1 MQGLGVDYS
10 SIKEESVTGRYVT
23 NEDILPFLE
32 TVSEQFKVTI
42 IGKSVME
49 KPIKMIKVGSGK
61 NKILMW
67 SQMHGNEST
76 TTKAVLDVINSLN
89 APNETTDIIKENCT
103 LYIIP
108 ILSPDGAEAYTRIN
122 ANEVDL
128 NRDAQ
133 NLSQAESVVLRNI
146 YDEIKPDFCFN
157 LHGQR
162 TIFNVGDTPKPAI
175 ISFLTPSQDVERSI
189 TPSRIVSMQIIA
201 MMNEMLQELIPGH
214 IGRYD
219 DSFNAN
225 CVGDT
230 FQMLNTPTILFEAG
244 HCPND
249 YEREITRE
257 YIYYALISGILAIA
271 TKQYNKY
278 TEKDYFMIPENNK
291 LFFDILIENAHLIH
305 EKYKKEDKIGILY
318 KEVLVDRAIEF
329 HPKIDKIG
337 ELSNYFGHKT
347 YDCSKKEELKNL
359 NGQTHIIET
368 LK

>member
-1 MQGLGVDYS
+1 MQRLGVDYS
-10 SIKEESVTGRYVT
+10 SIKEESVTRRYVT

-42 IGKSVME
+42 IGKSVMG
-49 KPIKMIKVGSGK
+49 KSIKMIEVGSGE

-76 TTKAVLDVINSLN
+76 TTKAVLDFINFLN
-89 APNETTDIIKENCT
+89 EPNETSVAIKKNCT

-108 ILSPDGAEAYTRIN
+108 ILNPDGAEAYTRIN
-122 ANEVDL
+122 ANEIDL

-133 NLSQAESVVLRNI
+133 NLSQPESIVLRNI
-146 YDEIKPDFCFN
+146 YNEVKPGFCFN

-162 TIFNVGDTPKPAI
+162 TIFNVGDTPKPAT
-175 ISFLTPSQDVERSI
+175 ISFLTPSQNVERSI
-189 TPSRIVSMQIIA
+189 TSNRIISMQIIA
-201 MMNEMLQELIPGH
+201 TMNKMLQKLIPGH

-230 FQMLNTPTILFEAG
+230 FQMLSTPTILFEAG

-257 YIYYALISGILAIA
+257 YIYYSLISGALAIA
-271 TKQYNKY
+271 TKQYVEY

-291 LFFDILIENAHLIH
+291 LFFDVLIENAHLIH
-305 EKYKKEDKIGILY
+305 EKYEKGDKIGILY
-318 KEVLVDRAIEF
+318 KEVLVGSAIEF
-329 HPKIDKIG
+329 DPKIDKIG
-337 ELSNYFGHKT
+337 KLSNYFGHKT
-347 YDCSKKEELKNL
+347 YDCSKKDELKKL
-359 NGQTHIIET
+359 NAQIHIIEA